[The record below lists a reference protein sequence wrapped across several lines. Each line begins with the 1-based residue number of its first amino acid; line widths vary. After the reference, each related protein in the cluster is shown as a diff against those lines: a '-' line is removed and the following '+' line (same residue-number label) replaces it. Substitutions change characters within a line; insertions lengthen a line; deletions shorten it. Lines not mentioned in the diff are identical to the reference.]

1 MSLDLIFS
9 QPVAQNPPTGIH
21 SEKIGPSAG
30 DRSAGTQTFSGS
42 AEDGRDNFLSSLKQ
56 ATQSQTPARQREH
69 AAESRPAQLPGAVA
83 GGTIE
88 DACDHEV
95 PPVAAS
101 LQNELD
107 ELPEPPAIDCNLT
120 AFIRLLESLGFKN
133 ATETTDLQS
142 LADANPA
149 DNDLNAAIESLAA
162 RFQQHPF
169 GPAADL
175 KLDLEK
181 LQQLIAAALRNGD
194 GLTVQ
199 GLSPGMLKAL
209 SQINQ
214 WLDGRTPGIPGQNA
228 MSDWP
233 IGPDPGGAG
242 VSSAIAAE
250 AEGSAETA
258 LKSPVANGNPSGLA
272 PMPSA
277 EHSVPPIPSENRG
290 DAEPKLST
298 DSQPPGVKHEHDS
311 KATPRFES
319 ADADSAK
326 TKEAPGVG
334 LEPRPANAAEISDRK
349 TKTADPD
356 HRGRMGPQD
365 QPTVKPGA
373 SSGPDPVVVK
383 MSDSQIQSVSDPA
396 PPSRT
401 FQETQLVRDGVVKAA
416 STATE
421 DAVGKVIKTE
431 AAAPDNGLLNS
442 SGQDLQKA
450 AEPAAVQ
457 KESQPDQAVLRNQTL
472 DQIVRRAAIHLRN
485 GHHEAQIDL
494 KPDLLG
500 HIRMQVVSANHQVT
514 VKIIAEHGFVKDM
527 IESNIHQLKS
537 DLQQQGLEVDKL
549 EVTVSRDPE
558 DSGNYKDKL
567 AQSKARPDRD
577 GRPNDDA
584 PAKEK
589 KRESAA
595 PARPPDSEAT
605 VDYFA

>member
-1 MSLDLIFS
+1 
-9 QPVAQNPPTGIH
+9 
-21 SEKIGPSAG
+21 
-30 DRSAGTQTFSGS
+30 
-42 AEDGRDNFLSSLKQ
+42 
-56 ATQSQTPARQREH
+56 
-69 AAESRPAQLPGAVA
+69 
-83 GGTIE
+83 
-88 DACDHEV
+88 
-95 PPVAAS
+95 
-101 LQNELD
+101 
-107 ELPEPPAIDCNLT
+107 
-120 AFIRLLESLGFKN
+120 
-133 ATETTDLQS
+133 
-142 LADANPA
+142 
-149 DNDLNAAIESLAA
+149 
-162 RFQQHPF
+162 
-169 GPAADL
+169 
-175 KLDLEK
+175 
-181 LQQLIAAALRNGD
+181 
-194 GLTVQ
+194 
-199 GLSPGMLKAL
+199 
-209 SQINQ
+209 
-214 WLDGRTPGIPGQNA
+214 
-228 MSDWP
+228 
-233 IGPDPGGAG
+233 
-242 VSSAIAAE
+242 
-250 AEGSAETA
+250 
-258 LKSPVANGNPSGLA
+258 
-272 PMPSA
+272 
-277 EHSVPPIPSENRG
+277 
-290 DAEPKLST
+290 
-298 DSQPPGVKHEHDS
+298 
-311 KATPRFES
+311 
-319 ADADSAK
+319 
-326 TKEAPGVG
+326 
-334 LEPRPANAAEISDRK
+334 
-349 TKTADPD
+349 
-356 HRGRMGPQD
+356 MGPQD